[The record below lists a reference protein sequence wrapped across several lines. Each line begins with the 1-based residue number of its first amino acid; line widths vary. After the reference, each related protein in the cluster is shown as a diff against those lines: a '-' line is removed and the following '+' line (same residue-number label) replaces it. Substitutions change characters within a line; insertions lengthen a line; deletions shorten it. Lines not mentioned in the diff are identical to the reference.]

1 MLKTVEQ
8 HAMRVCVPIMPVLS
22 PRLKLWVCVHACS
35 FVRACVAVKGTDSI
49 VLIYATI
56 EGTGLEV

>member
-1 MLKTVEQ
+1 M
-8 HAMRVCVPIMPVLS
+8 
-22 PRLKLWVCVHACS
+22 CVHACS
-35 FVRACVAVKGTDSI
+35 FVRACVDVKGTDSI